1 MSKEFIEQQI
11 ETDLKFLDKNREVI
25 TNETN
30 FKSSTRVRQVLK
42 NIPPVYVR
50 TRPKQYGGVTYAM
63 HLAKILR
70 GEIAREEADNER
82 HRQKEA
88 RKESDL
94 KYPLINNRYGNYSF
108 FLARQT
114 SVFSDSFP

>member
-11 ETDLKFLDKNREVI
+11 ETDLKFLDKNIEVI

-30 FKSSTRVRQVLK
+30 FISGTRVRQVLES
-42 NIPPVYVR
+42 IPTVYVR
-50 TRPKQYGGVTYAM
+50 TRPKQYGGGTYAM
-63 HLAKILR
+63 YLAKILR
-70 GEIAREEADNER
+70 GEIAREEAANER

-94 KYPLINNRYGNYSF
+94 KYPFRSKYSEF
-108 FLARQT
+108 
-114 SVFSDSFP
+114 